1 MTLEELYNLLFG
13 SYNPI
18 QKGMVILALIA
29 FIALFMKNPI
39 KGREAT
45 QNSFETFANVL
56 LLIFAGI
63 ALGSVIQV
71 VVPKEVIGRTLGK
84 ESGLLG
90 ILLATGL
97 GGLMPGGP
105 YVVYPV
111 LASLYAAGADISPI
125 IAFIVAWST
134 IALGRVPFE
143 LAFFNPKIVAT
154 RILVG
159 IPFPIIAGYL
169 TKVVSSLIS

>member
-13 SYNPI
+13 SYNPV
-18 QKGMVILALIA
+18 QKGLVILALIA

-45 QNSFETFANVL
+45 QSSFETFANVL
-56 LLIFAGI
+56 LLIFAGT
-63 ALGSVIQV
+63 ALGSVIQA
-71 VVPKEVIGRTLGK
+71 VVPREVIARTLGK
-84 ESGLLG
+84 GSGLLG

-97 GGLMPGGP
+97 GGLLPGGP

-111 LASLYAAGADISPI
+111 LASLYAAGADIGPI

-159 IPFPIIAGYL
+159 IPLPIIAGYL
-169 TKVVSSLIS
+169 TKMVSSLIS

>member
-1 MTLEELYNLLFG
+1 M
-13 SYNPI
+13 
-18 QKGMVILALIA
+18 
-29 FIALFMKNPI
+29 
-39 KGREAT
+39 
-45 QNSFETFANVL
+45 
-56 LLIFAGI
+56 IFAGI

-71 VVPKEVIGRTLGK
+71 VVPKEVIAKTLGK

-97 GGLMPGGP
+97 GAVVPGGP

-111 LASLYAAGADISPI
+111 FAFLYAAGADISPI

-143 LAFFNPKIVAT
+143 LAFFNLKIVAT
-154 RILVG
+154 RILVS

-169 TKVVSSLIS
+169 TKVVSGLIS